1 MLVKYKP
8 DQTTIHFMMKKRIMK
23 TATIYK
29 EEISNPNIWKLLLI
43 ELGLQPET
51 KEITITTVKG
61 NQSND
66 NG

>member
-1 MLVKYKP
+1 
-8 DQTTIHFMMKKRIMK
+8 MMKKRIMK
-23 TATIYK
+23 TAKLLK
-29 EEISNPNIWKLLLI
+29 EEVSNPNIWKLLLI
-43 ELGLQPET
+43 ELGLQPEI